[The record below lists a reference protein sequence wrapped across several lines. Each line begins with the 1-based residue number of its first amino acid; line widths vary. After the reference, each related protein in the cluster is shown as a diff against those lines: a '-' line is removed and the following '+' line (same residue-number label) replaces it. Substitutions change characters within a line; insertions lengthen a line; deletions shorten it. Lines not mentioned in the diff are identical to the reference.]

1 MRRCRR
7 DEEALADFSQ
17 ALALDGGL
25 AAAYADRGALL
36 QKLRDADAAADD
48 FDR

>member
-1 MRRCRR
+1 MLR

-17 ALALDGGL
+17 ALLLDGGT

-36 QKLRDADAAADD
+36 QKLRDCDAAAVDLEQ
-48 FDR
+48 